1 MWLASHEVRLP
12 VLNKNRFFLLSLL
25 SVPHLC
31 CCFLSL
37 SVFFFLSRLSKALI
51 VCARQ
56 QGKCIVNSISLKV
69 GEKEFKEHARLLKR
83 LVTRYRHFSAIAL
96 LIVCFLS
103 IMMSSFFLL
112 RILLTVLLLWWSY
125 FPTRGEQVW
134 SGSHRHG
141 LRRAG
146 PSCRLRQQGMIV
158 GL

>member
-1 MWLASHEVRLP
+1 MRSAGAQSVAAFQNVGSLCLIYFKVLYFKFFCVWLASHEVRLP

-112 RILLTVLLLWWSY
+112 RILLTVLLL
-125 FPTRGEQVW
+125 
-134 SGSHRHG
+134 
-141 LRRAG
+141 
-146 PSCRLRQQGMIV
+146 
-158 GL
+158 